1 MEHLIA
7 IIGPT
12 ATGKSELALRLAQY
26 LPAEI
31 MSADSRQVYRYMDI
45 GSNKPSTD
53 ERALVPHHL
62 IDVVNPDEEFNLAMY
77 QQLASEAIR
86 SIQQKGKLPLLVGGT
101 GLYVWSILEGWKIPQ
116 VPPNPQLR
124 HTLEARAQQESS
136 YPLYKEL
143 QQIDPLAAASIHPGN
158 TRRII
163 RALEIYH
170 ASGQLPSQLRRK
182 ETPSFTTLIIGL
194 TMTRSELYGRIDSRV
209 DKMIQQGL
217 VKEVAELVKRGYNL
231 SLPPMSGI
239 GYKQIG
245 QFLQGEMDLASAIEK
260 TRYATHHLARRQYAW
275 FHLDD
280 ERIHWLDASHPS
292 TTLEDAEKL
301 IRGCVA

>member
-31 MSADSRQVYRYMDI
+31 MSADSRQVYRYKDI

-86 SIQQKGKLPLLVGGT
+86 AIQQKGKLPLLVGGT

>member
-1 MEHLIA
+1 
-7 IIGPT
+7 
-12 ATGKSELALRLAQY
+12 
-26 LPAEI
+26 
-31 MSADSRQVYRYMDI
+31 MDI